1 MRPYALGHRRRTA
14 NQKDFPDS
22 VPSHLLRM
30 RSPAQA
36 SSPARGTGGSSFP
49 TSDTMTFSMSVYTAS
64 TGARRWHTQLRIA
77 VLLEQRCEGC
87 RQADGGLQVGLEPS
101 DFVGISANR
110 RSDAHVAGPLSCSGP
125 GRLYKCPGTWCKVQ
139 IHSSGAGVCVG
150 EKRDR
155 TAGGAVLLACF
166 SLSAASEMWHSTSF
180 SASAVVNPSSWC
192 CILPGMIARAFGNK
206 SAKAVSFSSGVL
218 SPRSRESSV
227 GRALMPVSD
236 THLCLHG
243 HPRHTCLDWPQPC
256 SAPPRDT
263 LLDSIMHHA
272 SR

>member
-139 IHSSGAGVCVG
+139 IHSSGAGSVCRREAGSHGRWCRLARLLLPLSCV
-150 EKRDR
+150 RDVAQHILQR
-155 TAGGAVLLACF
+155 QCGREPIQLVL
-166 SLSAASEMWHSTSF
+166 H
-180 SASAVVNPSSWC
+180 
-192 CILPGMIARAFGNK
+192 IARDDRPC
-206 SAKAVSFSSGVL
+206 L
-218 SPRSRESSV
+218 RE
-227 GRALMPVSD
+227 
-236 THLCLHG
+236 
-243 HPRHTCLDWPQPC
+243 
-256 SAPPRDT
+256 
-263 LLDSIMHHA
+263 
-272 SR
+272 